1 MASAKSSL
9 IWDHFRE
16 VGDIVSCNQCPK
28 TYKLATAK
36 SSTQP
41 LWYHLKTKH
50 GVLPRKRSLN
60 DRDGALPPVV
70 KKQRTITTYIEK
82 KTQQQMYAELAA
94 SDRFSFGQI
103 ANSDFI
109 RDAMRKNQFQAHISP
124 HTVRKKVFEFYE
136 EARTAVKAHLQKE
149 VEAGKR
155 FAVSFDEYTGKN
167 RRYLTVNVHSSDGSW
182 FNLGMVRVWSSQTS
196 CSNSSTCA

>member
-50 GVLPRKRSLN
+50 GVLPNSNNKRSLG
-60 DRDGALPPVV
+60 RDGGLPTVV
-70 KKQRTITTYIEK
+70 KKQRTITTYVEK

-94 SDRFSFGQI
+94 SDRLSFSQI

-109 RDAMRKNQFQAHISP
+109 RDAMRNQHHFQAHTS
-124 HTVRKKVFEFYE
+124 HNTVRNKVFEFYE
-136 EARTAVKAHLQKE
+136 EAKTAVKAQLQKE
-149 VEAGKR
+149 VEDGKR

-167 RRYLTVNVHSSDGSW
+167 RRYLTVINRAL
-182 FNLGMVRVWSSQTS
+182 NIT
-196 CSNSSTCA
+196 

>member
-109 RDAMRKNQFQAHISP
+109 RDAMRKNQFHAHISP
-124 HTVRKKVFEFYE
+124 HTVRKKVFEFYVIIYVFDLNVLFVPHTYE
-136 EARTAVKAHLQKE
+136 SKTKIKFSRTTT
-149 VEAGKR
+149 
-155 FAVSFDEYTGKN
+155 FS
-167 RRYLTVNVHSSDGSW
+167 RYKTKLAAAN
-182 FNLGMVRVWSSQTS
+182 NK
-196 CSNSSTCA
+196 